1 VKEMPDRDV
10 EQKRL
15 DLDRERLNFEQ
26 EKWRDELT
34 FKKIEHGRA
43 LWLNPLVFAI
53 FGAAVAGL
61 LNVVVAYVN
70 GSSQRELEKSK
81 SEALLV
87 LEMIKTADPDK
98 AAANLAFLADTGL
111 LSDKDQV
118 ERIHNYL
125 KQRTPGQ
132 GPSLPPL
139 GRVTS
144 HFFSDF
150 SNNERTFDYSTND
163 GKITV
168 SAGGHAF
175 VLRFSKGD
183 NTSIYLYKD
192 GTNLVRIARVKSSQ
206 QTDYD
211 TSSRVSAIKLGEAF
225 LAENTEGAILAGR
238 IIDLKDDSRG
248 DDHDEVRFTY
258 ELSRDR
264 K

>member
-1 VKEMPDRDV
+1 MSDEVPETADGAIRAYLIAIGFTLVLIGGEMMAEKNDPRTITGLILIILALPV
-10 EQKRL
+10 HLSWVFWKKPKPLFGVRL
-15 DLDRERLNFEQ
+15 LAEASAVATSLR
-26 EKWRDELT
+26 W
-34 FKKIEHGRA
+34 
-43 LWLNPLVFAI
+43 WLGVLFILLAAAI
-53 FGAAVAGL
+53 F
-61 LNVVVAYVN
+61 
-70 GSSQRELEKSK
+70 SPFIEQQRW
-81 SEALLV
+81 
-87 LEMIKTADPDK
+87 P
-98 AAANLAFLADTGL
+98 
-111 LSDKDQV
+111 
-118 ERIHNYL
+118 
-125 KQRTPGQ
+125 
-132 GPSLPPL
+132 
-139 GRVTS
+139 S
-144 HFFSDF
+144 HFLSDF
-150 SNNERTFDYSTND
+150 SPNNERTFDYSTND

-211 TSSRVSAIKLGEAF
+211 TSSRVYAIKLGEAF